1 MFVSFRNESIRVVLG
16 LPAGGAVVGLTG
28 PAVSA
33 ADSAWFEAKSCKR
46 EGSWTGS
53 TNTQRVKAQGEC
65 ALLTNCGN
73 SGQAK
78 IAENGANEWIQRLK
92 SI

>member
-1 MFVSFRNESIRVVLG
+1 M
-16 LPAGGAVVGLTG
+16 

-33 ADSAWFEAKSCKR
+33 ADSAWFEAKSWKR

-65 ALLTNCGN
+65 ALLRNGGN

-78 IAENGANEWIQRLK
+78 IAENGANEWIERLK